1 MTNDRQERIQEH
13 IETLRAIKNSL
24 QGIQYDEMMEW
35 KDTPESIKTKSML
48 FDHMEVLA
56 DLRDAISQ
64 IELSI
69 WDLEHTEVDK

>member
-1 MTNDRQERIQEH
+1 MTSDRQDRIREH
-13 IETLRAIKNSL
+13 IETLETIKESL
-24 QGIQYDEMMEW
+24 QEILYYEDAEW

>member
-1 MTNDRQERIQEH
+1 MTNDRRDRIRAY
-13 IETLRAIKNSL
+13 IKYLETIKKSL
-24 QGIQYDEMMEW
+24 QEILDDEVAEW

-48 FDHMEVLA
+48 FDHLEVLS
-56 DLRDAISQ
+56 DLRGAISQ